1 MVRDGKNLNKQ
12 LLIIGIILLLLTVG
26 LSGCN
31 EIGLTNIGDLSA
43 NPQNYLG
50 KEVKVKGNVG
60 LGLGIG
66 TVTDEEGHSFPIKYV
81 TMTTLTGK
89 YYLTGIIKQTSLIGY
104 YLDVTK
110 VDAV

>member
-1 MVRDGKNLNKQ
+1 MKKQ
-12 LLIIGIILLLLTVG
+12 LIIIAIIILLISVG

-50 KEVKVKGNVG
+50 KEVKIKGNVG

-66 TVTDEEGHSFPIKYV
+66 AVTDEEGHSFPIKYG

-104 YLDVTK
+104 YLDVSK
-110 VDAV
+110 ADAV

>member
-1 MVRDGKNLNKQ
+1 MKKQ
-12 LLIIGIILLLLTVG
+12 LMIVGIIIILLTVG

-31 EIGLTNIGDLSA
+31 EVGLTNIGDLSA

-50 KEVKVKGNVG
+50 KEVKVKGTVG

-66 TVTDEEGHSFPIKYV
+66 AVTDEEGHSFPIKYD

-104 YLDVTK
+104 YLDIIK
-110 VDAV
+110 AEAV